1 MIEKRF
7 GIFTNCYMNMG
18 NLWAQRKD
26 YQKAIEHYE
35 KVIELSPHRAPK

>member
-1 MIEKRF
+1 
-7 GIFTNCYMNMG
+7 MNVG

-26 YQKAIEHYE
+26 YQKAIEYYE